1 MSNYVEYN
9 DGIVFHPGYY
19 IEEIIEE
26 WGITHE
32 DFAKRFG
39 TTAKSLSLLIHGGKS
54 LSIDMATKLSQV
66 IGTSVYYWL
75 NLQRQFDA
83 ISRKEVLNGTPRF
96 RSISHTEG

>member
-32 DFAKRFG
+32 DFAKRLG
-39 TTAKSLSLLIHGGKS
+39 TTAKSLSLLIHGEES
-54 LSIDMATKLSQV
+54 LSMDVAIRLSRM

-83 ISRKEVLNGTPRF
+83 MIESPRL
-96 RSISHTEG
+96 